1 MDRCHRI
8 GQHKPVLVLR
18 LATAH
23 SVEGRMLKRARSKL
37 ALERLVI
44 KKGAFLHQQVCK
56 ILFPQRSAC
65 LSVLSNQIANALMH
79 KLSVT
84 FTAKM
89 NNVILIGQSIKAECP
104 GAGCGQQ

>member
-23 SVEGRMLKRARSKL
+23 SVEGKLLKRARSKL

-44 KKGAFLHQQVCK
+44 KKSAFLGEGVRNHS
-56 ILFPQRSAC
+56 RMTS
-65 LSVLSNQIANALMH
+65 
-79 KLSVT
+79 
-84 FTAKM
+84 
-89 NNVILIGQSIKAECP
+89 
-104 GAGCGQQ
+104 

>member
-56 ILFPQRSAC
+56 VPLSQRVHVCLCSATKC
-65 LSVLSNQIANALMH
+65 KQVD
-79 KLSVT
+79 
-84 FTAKM
+84 
-89 NNVILIGQSIKAECP
+89 NVPCTECQQASQHSCTTWGASGRIGE
-104 GAGCGQQ
+104 AGCAGTG

>member
-44 KKGAFLHQQVCK
+44 KKGAFLHQQVCEVPS
-56 ILFPQRSAC
+56 LQRGACPPLLSDQVQASGQRAMHRVSA
-65 LSVLSNQIANALMH
+65 SI
-79 KLSVT
+79 
-84 FTAKM
+84 TAQLH
-89 NNVILIGQSIKAECP
+89 NVGRIRRYW
-104 GAGCGQQ
+104 

>member
-8 GQHKPVLVLR
+8 GQTKPVLVLR

-44 KKGAFLHQQVCK
+44 KKGAFLHQEVRASHRM
-56 ILFPQRSAC
+56 LLESAC
-65 LSVLSNQIANALMH
+65 VCAALCTCST
-79 KLSVT
+79 L
-84 FTAKM
+84 
-89 NNVILIGQSIKAECP
+89 
-104 GAGCGQQ
+104 

>member
-44 KKGAFLHQQVCK
+44 KKGAFLHQQVCEVPS
-56 ILFPQRSAC
+56 LQRGAC
-65 LSVLSNQIANALMH
+65 PPLLSDQVQASGQCANA
-79 KLSVT
+79 
-84 FTAKM
+84 
-89 NNVILIGQSIKAECP
+89 
-104 GAGCGQQ
+104 

>member
-44 KKGAFLHQQVCK
+44 KKGAFLHQQVCR
-56 ILFPQRSAC
+56 ILLSQHDAC
-65 LSVLSNQIANALMH
+65 LTLLGKLLADALTH
-79 KLSVT
+79 S
-84 FTAKM
+84 
-89 NNVILIGQSIKAECP
+89 Q
-104 GAGCGQQ
+104 